1 MKRSCVITAS
11 VLLAA
16 SVFAADYKPHRTVY
30 QAGPAEAQR
39 PYVIAG
45 IPIVAVF
52 ADSSYAL
59 LSLEAGRIGPTDYV
73 KLWLLYQNRGGEPY
87 LFDPQAHVKATVQAD
102 GEVLAGLAPA
112 PPSQLAERVD
122 AEEQT
127 SAIHARYSEPLR
139 SVAGGEPEP
148 AAAVVAPYDAANPPD
163 PAAAEAEAA
172 RARVR
177 DPSYMYQTF
186 INSAHNGLLKRN
198 TVFPGL
204 AVNGHVY
211 IPVPDLDLRKC
222 TKITVYLTFN
232 DGIRAVE
239 FTPLAGE

>member
-1 MKRSCVITAS
+1 MNRRYAVAALA
-11 VLLAA
+11 LLAA
-16 SVFAADYKPHRTVY
+16 PALAADYKPHRGSYHTIRT
-30 QAGPAEAQR
+30 EDQR

-45 IPIVAVF
+45 VPIAAAF

-59 LSLEAGRIGPTDYV
+59 LSLEAGRIGSTDYV
-73 KLWLLYQNRGGEPY
+73 KLWLLYQNLGSEPY

-112 PPSQLAERVD
+112 PPSRLAEDID
-122 AEEQT
+122 AEEQAG
-127 SAIHARYSEPLR
+127 AIHARYSAALR
-139 SVAGGEPEP
+139 SVAGEEPEP
-148 AAAVVAPYDAANPPD
+148 AASAVAPYDAANPPD
-163 PAAAEAEAA
+163 QAAIEAEAA

-177 DPSYMYQTF
+177 GPSYMYQTF

-198 TVFPGL
+198 TVFAGR

-211 IPVPDLDLRKC
+211 IPVPDLDLRKG
-222 TKITVYLTFN
+222 TKVTVYLTFN

-239 FTPLAGE
+239 FTPLTGE